1 MSARDDT
8 ANIPVSHRHRSSERE
23 RQANIARNRAL
34 LEELELQENVSQLGI
49 GAQQKPEPKK
59 KAVPIQPAKKVKK
72 EKAEAV
78 APRRQSLRLR
88 ATGVD
93 PNESPS
99 RKRKRE
105 AEEQEKRAKE
115 AEERLL
121 AEEQE
126 RLSKRPRHH
135 DLDLPAMLDDDRAA
149 DLESLVATWE
159 DIPWS
164 SGPRR
169 VGDNTA
175 FVFKDH
181 HRDDEAVGELKE
193 KLQNLKVVARAKVTQ
208 DRVYSA
214 AYHPEVLKDLI
225 FFGGTAHI
233 CWIYKRAPNDLLQ
246 TNTGR
251 SVSGTPVLHQM
262 RSQMRT
268 AM

>member
-8 ANIPVSHRHRSSERE
+8 ATIPVSHRHRSSERE

-34 LEELELQENVSQLGI
+34 LEELELQEDVSQLGI
-49 GAQQKPEPKK
+49 GAQKKPQPNNKK

-78 APRRQSLRLR
+78 VPRRQSLRLR
-88 ATGVD
+88 APVVD

-135 DLDLPAMLDDDRAA
+135 DLDLPALLDDDRAA
-149 DLESLVATWE
+149 DLDSLVATWE

-169 VGDNTA
+169 VGDNAA

-181 HRDDEAVGELKE
+181 HRDDEAVDELKE

-214 AYHPEVLKDLI
+214 AYHPEVSKDLI
-225 FFGGTAHI
+225 FFGGTAHT
-233 CWIYKRAPNDLLQ
+233 LL
-246 TNTGR
+246 G
-251 SVSGTPVLHQM
+251 
-262 RSQMRT
+262 
-268 AM
+268 